1 MKFEIQVIF
10 GENYQ
15 KFRFKFKFQRLL
27 DFATDSSDFKDSESR
42 MSLNF
47 ILKKKPVKQ
56 HQKFRAFATP
66 RIPLSYIQ
74 LY

>member
-27 DFATDSSDFKDSESR
+27 DFATDSSDSKDSESR
-42 MSLNF
+42 
-47 ILKKKPVKQ
+47 
-56 HQKFRAFATP
+56 
-66 RIPLSYIQ
+66 
-74 LY
+74 